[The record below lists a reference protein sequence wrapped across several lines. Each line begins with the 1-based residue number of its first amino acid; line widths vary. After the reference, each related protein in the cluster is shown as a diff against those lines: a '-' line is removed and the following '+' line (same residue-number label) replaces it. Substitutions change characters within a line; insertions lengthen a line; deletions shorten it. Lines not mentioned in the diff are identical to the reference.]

1 MPHDSHCRSERRTA
15 ARPVNAVLD
24 LFEGD
29 ANATIG
35 AMLAELQFVRRQL
48 ALCEAGVSVGFTRGW
63 IPSFDR
69 EGDGNVEYSREPRQE
84 MAFSASPKTKQGR
97 SMSFSAI
104 RPARLQHFQGRF
116 ARLSR

>member
-69 EGDGNVEYSREPRQE
+69 EGDGNVEYSREPRPGEGVLSITQDE
-84 MAFSASPKTKQGR
+84 
-97 SMSFSAI
+97 
-104 RPARLQHFQGRF
+104 ARALYEFFGH
-116 ARLSR
+116 